1 MIAFVL
7 RLKVYHHLGDCVGD
21 EEEVYEAEVG
31 QEEVH
36 GSVQG
41 GVRAN
46 GQNDEHISHHCD
58 QVHGQEHP
66 KQDPLLLRIL

>member
-1 MIAFVL
+1 MCPCSELSHTPSVWDAFVL

-46 GQNDEHISHHCD
+46 G
-58 QVHGQEHP
+58 
-66 KQDPLLLRIL
+66 